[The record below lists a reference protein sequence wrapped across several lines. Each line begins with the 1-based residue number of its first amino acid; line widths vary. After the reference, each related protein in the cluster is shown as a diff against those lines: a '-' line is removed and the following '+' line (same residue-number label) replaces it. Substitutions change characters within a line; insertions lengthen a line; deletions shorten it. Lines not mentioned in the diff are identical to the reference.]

1 MRAAVRVVVAEDVL
15 LTRAGIVR
23 LLTDAGVDVVGEA
36 DDVDTLMRQ
45 VRARAPDIVI
55 SDIRMP
61 PTHRDEGLVA
71 AARIQR
77 DHPGTGILILSQY
90 VESDYAMQLLRDHP
104 GGVGYLLKDRVFDIA
119 TVIDALRRIA
129 DDECVID
136 PTIIRRLLAR
146 PRAVHDPLDNLTAR
160 EREVLALVAEGRSN
174 EGVAEALFITP
185 RTVEAHVSEIFVKL
199 NLEPGANRRVM
210 AVLAFLKSPRQ
221 ADPPKR

>member
-1 MRAAVRVVVAEDVL
+1 MRVVVAEDVL

-36 DDVDTLMRQ
+36 DDVDSLMSL
-45 VRARAPDIVI
+45 VRAQEPDIVI

-77 DHPGTGILILSQY
+77 DHPGTGILLLSQY
-90 VESDYAMQLLRDHP
+90 VESDYAMQLLREHP

-119 TVIDALRRIA
+119 NVVDALRRIS

-136 PTIIRRLLAR
+136 PTIVRRLLAR
-146 PRAVHDPLDNLTAR
+146 PRPAHDPLDDLTPR
-160 EREVLALVAEGRSN
+160 EREVLTLVAEGRSN

-185 RTVEAHVSEIFVKL
+185 RTVEAHVSEIFAKL
-199 NLEPGANRRVM
+199 RLEPGSNRRVM
-210 AVLAFLKSPRQ
+210 AVLAYLKAPRQ
-221 ADPPKR
+221 ADPTKK

>member
-36 DDVDTLMRQ
+36 EDVEGLMRL
-45 VRARAPDIVI
+45 VRAEAPDIVI

-77 DHPGTGILILSQY
+77 EHPGIGVLILSQY
-90 VESDYAMQLLRDHP
+90 VESDYALRLLRDHP

-119 TVIDALRRIA
+119 TVIDALRRIS
-129 DDECVID
+129 DDECVLD
-136 PTIIRRLLAR
+136 PTIVRRLLAR
-146 PRAVHDPLDNLTAR
+146 PRRAHDPLDRLTQR

-174 EGVAEALFITP
+174 EGIGEALFVTP
-185 RTVEAHVSEIFVKL
+185 RTVEAHVSEIFAKL
-199 NLEPGANRRVM
+199 HLEPGTNRRVM
-210 AVLAFLKSPRQ
+210 AVLAYLKSTRNG
-221 ADPPKR
+221 DPPKH